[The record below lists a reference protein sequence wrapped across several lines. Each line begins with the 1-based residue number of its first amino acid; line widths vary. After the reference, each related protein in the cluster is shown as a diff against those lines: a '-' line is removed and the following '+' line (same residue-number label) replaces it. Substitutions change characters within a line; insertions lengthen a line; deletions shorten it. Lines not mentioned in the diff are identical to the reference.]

1 MNSGGLENV
10 KVDKEMMKYVDKAHI
25 QYMYRL
31 KTKKIKLLL
40 KKKRRKKEAI
50 LSKKQKKQNK
60 NALNNCRE
68 KLLNMIPRFSIW
80 KKNLGSNN
88 LVAVFQL

>member
-40 KKKRRKKEAI
+40 KKKEERKK
-50 LSKKQKKQNK
+50 LYYQKSKRSKTK
-60 NALNNCRE
+60 
-68 KLLNMIPRFSIW
+68 MH
-80 KKNLGSNN
+80 
-88 LVAVFQL
+88 